1 MTNQIPSE
9 IRHDTDQ
16 WLSRHKHFR
25 KYMESDQY
33 KALFDQPVPAQENPP
48 MSTVP
53 TLVQNPS
60 FVTEPV
66 TPVQTEPIQPE
77 PNTHSRNLY
86 QRLCQVFL
94 RLRPLPKLG
103 KHEKHKYPYLKT
115 NTIYEQ
121 VLPILADEGV
131 LWLTEIE
138 AHEISTVKIYD
149 KTADKAA
156 VLVTHT
162 LVNADDPA
170 DFRAF
175 EHWPGVGISY
185 DGKAFANAIIAAN
198 KTFAET
204 TFRISTYDPEDDD
217 ANQDGQPPLGGA
229 STPQSRSLPPRAQI
243 QPQSQPKTPPPQSP
257 LTASRS

>member
-1 MTNQIPSE
+1 MADQQTHQ
-9 IRHDTDQ
+9 DADQ
-16 WLSRHKHFR
+16 WLTRHKHFR
-25 KYMESDQY
+25 KYMESSQY
-33 KALFDQPVPAQENPP
+33 KTLFDQPAPAQENPP

-66 TPVQTEPIQPE
+66 TPVQPE
-77 PNTHSRNLY
+77 PSTHSRNLY

-94 RLRPLPKLG
+94 RLRPLPKLV

-170 DFRAF
+170 DSRAF
-175 EHWPGVGISY
+175 DHWPGVGISY

-204 TFRISTYDPEDDD
+204 TFRISTYDPEEDD

-229 STPQSRSLPPRAQI
+229 STPQSRSLPPRAQKLRMRKRPI
-243 QPQSQPKTPPPQSP
+243 LGMAWS
-257 LTASRS
+257 LI